1 MMRWCFL
8 STCKSGATNPEV
20 SSTHRLPSQEP
31 YRSLWLCALNLQH
44 LDLGEESLNN
54 IRICAQHF
62 APEDFMICK
71 SLLRN
76 RNGTSRTVIL
86 NPRAVPSLLLEPHD
100 GRDLQDRRADALTRS
115 EELANEEQCRS
126 TSFGSGISGVSTAA
140 SRNLE
145 VVTES
150 VTEEAPG
157 ESGLKIVSVSW
168 CRQRPARAL
177 CSIGVS
183 ANISGT
189 GCKWARERDARATQ
203 TEIHRPEYAA
213 TKTSSTQVSFSIKS
227 LCNTGTQTEIEDF
240 VGSSSKNVNDPD
252 WTETEVRQGQCG
264 TSAKR
269 RRIIRR

>member
-115 EELANEEQCRS
+115 EELANVSTTTLHMLDFSLSGFQIIQQCRS
-126 TSFGSGISGVSTAA
+126 PLLRTAYKIFESFALFFVAVFHSS
-140 SRNLE
+140 
-145 VVTES
+145 
-150 VTEEAPG
+150 
-157 ESGLKIVSVSW
+157 
-168 CRQRPARAL
+168 CRAL
-177 CSIGVS
+177 VLCS
-183 ANISGT
+183 A
-189 GCKWARERDARATQ
+189 
-203 TEIHRPEYAA
+203 
-213 TKTSSTQVSFSIKS
+213 
-227 LCNTGTQTEIEDF
+227 
-240 VGSSSKNVNDPD
+240 
-252 WTETEVRQGQCG
+252 
-264 TSAKR
+264 
-269 RRIIRR
+269 